1 MDIRLEPIAP
11 PDSPSTR
18 AAINTAIVL
27 EPIKDEQE
35 VSPSPQQ

>member
-18 AAINTAIVL
+18 ATINKAVVL

-35 VSPSPQQ
+35 VPPSPQK